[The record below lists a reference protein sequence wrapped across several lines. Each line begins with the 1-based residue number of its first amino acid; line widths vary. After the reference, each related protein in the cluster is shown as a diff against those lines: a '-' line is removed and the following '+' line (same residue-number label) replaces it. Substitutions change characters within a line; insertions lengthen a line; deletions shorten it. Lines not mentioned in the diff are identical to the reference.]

1 MKKLNVGLVG
11 AGWMGKMH
19 SYCYKAYRQFF
30 GSETL
35 EPFLHT
41 ICEINDD
48 LSNKAKKD
56 FGYEYCTSNWK
67 ELIDNPE
74 IDIINI
80 TSPNHLHYEVAKK
93 AIEAGKH
100 VYCEKPLTNSYKTA
114 LELAELAEKKG
125 VKTLVGFNYIQNPA
139 QLHARDIVKDG
150 KLGDIHHFRGEM
162 IADYMADPNI
172 GHSWRNE
179 ISKAGSGQ
187 IGDTSS
193 HVFSLFKHLTN
204 KKILEVFCHRNIYI
218 KKRPQTD
225 FGGDFAKKT
234 TINKEAV
241 LIENETDDKAI
252 TLFKFENNGIGIV
265 ESSRVST
272 GNKND
277 LKYTLTGNQ
286 GALRFSMKRNNEI
299 QFYNNNEEESLKGFK
314 KIEMGPF
321 NDEFAKFHPVA
332 GIGLGYQDYKLLE
345 CKQIIEAIA
354 LNGEAYP
361 NFRWGAEIQLL
372 VDAAI
377 KSSKE
382 NRWIKIKELI

>member
-19 SYCYKAYRQFF
+19 SACYKSYRQFF
-30 GSETL
+30 GPEPL

-48 LSNKAKKD
+48 LANKAKKD
-56 FGYEYCTSNWK
+56 FGYQYCTSNWK
-67 ELIDNPE
+67 ELIENPE

-139 QLHARDIVKDG
+139 QSHARDIVREG
-150 KLGDIHHFRGEM
+150 KLGDVHHFRGEM

-204 KKILEVFCHRNIYI
+204 KRILEH
-218 KKRPQTD
+218 
-225 FGGDFAKKT
+225 
-234 TINKEAV
+234 
-241 LIENETDDKAI
+241 
-252 TLFKFENNGIGIV
+252 
-265 ESSRVST
+265 
-272 GNKND
+272 
-277 LKYTLTGNQ
+277 
-286 GALRFSMKRNNEI
+286 LR
-299 QFYNNNEEESLKGFK
+299 
-314 KIEMGPF
+314 
-321 NDEFAKFHPVA
+321 
-332 GIGLGYQDYKLLE
+332 LE
-345 CKQIIEAIA
+345 K
-354 LNGEAYP
+354 
-361 NFRWGAEIQLL
+361 
-372 VDAAI
+372 
-377 KSSKE
+377 
-382 NRWIKIKELI
+382 